1 MEQPISEILPGLG
14 FSSLIDLLLGFLIT
28 SIRLSAFIIAAPL
41 FSAAFLMVRVRIL
54 IAFVI
59 SIIVFSTQPQAVD
72 TKILSSAYGIVLI
85 IKEIAIGASAGL
97 LLSIMFSAVS
107 LAGEKIATSAGLSYA
122 AQVDPVSGVQT
133 PVVSQMLYLFL
144 IMIFLTFD
152 GHLLA
157 LRILIESYQII
168 PIGQLPEPSALIDGG
183 MAASGSMFLNA
194 SIIMLP
200 VVIIILLINVS
211 IGVITRAAPQLNL
224 FSFGF
229 PMTMLG
235 AFIVLYMSVGNFGFA
250 FSDLVDTSLDHLM
263 SMLESLANG

>member
-1 MEQPISEILPGLG
+1 MEQPVSEILPGLELG
-14 FSSLIDLLLGFLIT
+14 FLIDLLLGFLIT

-41 FSAAFLMVRVRIL
+41 FSAKFLMVRVRIL

-59 SIIVFSTQPQAVD
+59 SIIVFSMQPQAVD
-72 TKILSSAYGIVLI
+72 TKILTSAYGIIVI
-85 IKEIAIGASAGL
+85 VKEIAIGATAGL
-97 LLSIMFSAVS
+97 ILSIMFASVS

-133 PVVSQMLYLFL
+133 PVVSQILYLFL
-144 IMIFLTFD
+144 IMIFLTVD

-168 PIGQLPEPSALIDGG
+168 PIGKLPEPSALIDGG

-200 VVIIILLINVS
+200 VVIVILLMNVS
-211 IGVITRAAPQLNL
+211 IGIITRAAPQLNL

-235 AFIVLYMSVGNFGFA
+235 AFIVLYMSIGNFGFA
-250 FSDLVDTSLDHLM
+250 FIDLVNTSLDHLM
-263 SMLESLANG
+263 STLESLANG

>member
-1 MEQPISEILPGLG
+1 
-14 FSSLIDLLLGFLIT
+14 
-28 SIRLSAFIIAAPL
+28 
-41 FSAAFLMVRVRIL
+41 
-54 IAFVI
+54 
-59 SIIVFSTQPQAVD
+59 
-72 TKILSSAYGIVLI
+72 
-85 IKEIAIGASAGL
+85 
-97 LLSIMFSAVS
+97 
-107 LAGEKIATSAGLSYA
+107 
-122 AQVDPVSGVQT
+122 
-133 PVVSQMLYLFL
+133 
-144 IMIFLTFD
+144 
-152 GHLLA
+152 
-157 LRILIESYQII
+157 
-168 PIGQLPEPSALIDGG
+168 

>member
-1 MEQPISEILPGLG
+1 MEEPVSEILPGLELG
-14 FSSLIDLLLGFLIT
+14 FLIDLLLGFLIT

-41 FSAAFLMVRVRIL
+41 FSAKFLMVRVRIL

-59 SIIVFSTQPQAVD
+59 SIIVFSMQPQAVD
-72 TKILSSAYGIVLI
+72 TKILASAYGIIVI
-85 IKEIAIGASAGL
+85 VKEIAIGVTAGL
-97 LLSIMFSAVS
+97 ILSIMFASVS

-144 IMIFLTFD
+144 IMIFLIVD

-168 PIGQLPEPSALIDGG
+168 PIGALPEPSALIDGG

-211 IGVITRAAPQLNL
+211 IGIITRAAPQLNL

-235 AFIVLYMSVGNFGFA
+235 VFIVLYMSIGNFGFA
-250 FSDLVDTSLDHLM
+250 FTDLVNSSLDHLM
-263 SMLESLANG
+263 STLESLANG

>member
-1 MEQPISEILPGLG
+1 MEQPINEILPGLG
-14 FSSLIDLLLGFLIT
+14 LSSLIELLLGFLIT

-59 SIIVFSTQPQAVD
+59 SIIVFSTLPQPVD
-72 TKILSSAYGIVLI
+72 TKILTSVYGVVIIV
-85 IKEIAIGASAGL
+85 KEVAIGITAGL
-97 LLSIMFSAVS
+97 ILSIMFAAVS

-122 AQVDPVSGVQT
+122 AKLPRIRSADS
-133 PVVSQMLYLFL
+133 VVSQMLYLFL

-152 GHLLA
+152 GHLIA
-157 LRILIESYQII
+157 LKILIESYRII
-168 PIGQLPEPSALIDGG
+168 PIGELPEPSALIDSG

-194 SIIMLP
+194 SILMLP

-235 AFIVLYMSVGNFGFA
+235 AFIVLYMSVEIL
-250 FSDLVDTSLDHLM
+250 DLLFQT
-263 SMLESLANG
+263 

>member
-1 MEQPISEILPGLG
+1 M
-14 FSSLIDLLLGFLIT
+14 
-28 SIRLSAFIIAAPL
+28 
-41 FSAAFLMVRVRIL
+41 
-54 IAFVI
+54 
-59 SIIVFSTQPQAVD
+59 QPQAVD
-72 TKILSSAYGIVLI
+72 TKILASAYGIIVI
-85 IKEIAIGASAGL
+85 VKEIAIGVTAGL
-97 LLSIMFSAVS
+97 ILSIMFASVS
-107 LAGEKIATSAGLSYA
+107 LAGEKIATSAGLVT

-144 IMIFLTFD
+144 IMIFLTVD

-168 PIGQLPEPSALIDGG
+168 PIGTLPEPSALIDGG

-211 IGVITRAAPQLNL
+211 IGIITRAAPQLNL

-235 AFIVLYMSVGNFGFA
+235 AFLVLYMSIGNFGFA
-250 FSDLVDTSLDHLM
+250 FSDLVNTSLDHLM
-263 SMLESLANG
+263 STLESLANG

>member
-1 MEQPISEILPGLG
+1 MELPLNEILPGLELT
-14 FSSLIDLLLGFLIT
+14 SIIDLLLGFFIT

-41 FSAAFLMVRVRIL
+41 FSAAFLMVRVRVL

-59 SIIVFSTQPQAVD
+59 SIIVFSTLPQTID
-72 TKILSSAYGIVLI
+72 TKVLTSAYGIVII
-85 IKEIAIGASAGL
+85 IKEITIGATAGL
-97 LLSIMFSAVS
+97 ILSIMFSAVS

-122 AQVDPVSGVQT
+122 AQVDPVSGVTT

-144 IMIFLTFD
+144 IMIFLTVD
-152 GHLLA
+152 GHLTA
-157 LRILIESYQII
+157 IRVLIESYKII
-168 PIGQLPEPSALIDGG
+168 PIGTLPIPSALIDGG
-183 MAASGSMFLNA
+183 MSASGSMFLNA
-194 SIIMLP
+194 SILMLP

-235 AFIVLYMSVGNFGFA
+235 AFIVLYLSIGNFGFA
-250 FSDLVDTSLDHLM
+250 FSDLVNSSLDHLM
-263 SMLESLANG
+263 TTFESLNNG

>member
-1 MEQPISEILPGLG
+1 
-14 FSSLIDLLLGFLIT
+14 
-28 SIRLSAFIIAAPL
+28 
-41 FSAAFLMVRVRIL
+41 
-54 IAFVI
+54 
-59 SIIVFSTQPQAVD
+59 
-72 TKILSSAYGIVLI
+72 
-85 IKEIAIGASAGL
+85 
-97 LLSIMFSAVS
+97 MFAAVS

-152 GHLLA
+152 GHLIA
-157 LRILIESYQII
+157 LKILIESYRII
-168 PIGQLPEPSALIDGG
+168 PIGELSEPSALIDSG

-194 SIIMLP
+194 SILMLP

-235 AFIVLYMSVGNFGFA
+235 AFIVLYMSIGNFGFA

-263 SMLESLANG
+263 SMMESLANG

>member
-1 MEQPISEILPGLG
+1 MEQPINEILPGLG
-14 FSSLIDLLLGFLIT
+14 LSSLIELLLGFLIT

-59 SIIVFSTQPQAVD
+59 SIIVFSTLPQPVD
-72 TKILSSAYGIVLI
+72 TKILTSAYGIVLI
-85 IKEIAIGASAGL
+85 VKEIAIGVTAGL
-97 LLSIMFSAVS
+97 ILSIMFAAVS

-152 GHLLA
+152 GHLIA
-157 LRILIESYQII
+157 LKILIESYRII
-168 PIGQLPEPSALIDGG
+168 PIGQLPEPSALIDSG

-194 SIIMLP
+194 SVIMLP
-200 VVIIILLINVS
+200 VVLVVLLINVA
-211 IGVITRAAPQLNL
+211 IGIITRSAPQLNL

-229 PMTMLG
+229 PITMLG
-235 AFIVLYMSVGNFGFA
+235 TFIILYFSISNLGFA
-250 FSDLVDTSLDHLM
+250 FSDLIDSSLDHLM
-263 SMLESLANG
+263 TTIQSLENG

>member
-14 FSSLIDLLLGFLIT
+14 FSSLIDLLLGFFIT

-41 FSAAFLMVRVRIL
+41 FSAVFLMVRVRVL

-59 SIIVFSTQPQAVD
+59 SIIVFSTQPQAID
-72 TKILSSAYGIVLI
+72 TKILTSAYGII
-85 IKEIAIGASAGL
+85 IIVKEIAIGATAGL
-97 LLSIMFSAVS
+97 ILSIMFSAVS

-168 PIGQLPEPSALIDGG
+168 PIGQLPEPSALVDGG

-194 SIIMLP
+194 TIIMLP

-211 IGVITRAAPQLNL
+211 IGIITRAAPQLNL

-235 AFIVLYMSVGNFGFA
+235 AFIVLYLSVTNFGFA
-250 FSDLVDTSLDHLM
+250 FSDLVNTSLDHLM
-263 SMLESLANG
+263 STIESLANG